1 MWHERLCCWML
12 LAALLAPTQGG
23 VGRQREVL
31 AGKSLQLSRLKKKK
45 HDEYRQ
51 VQEILRIKITRT

>member
-1 MWHERLCCWML
+1 M
-12 LAALLAPTQGG
+12 AALLAPTQGG
-23 VGRQREVL
+23 VGREREVL
-31 AGKSLQLSRLKKKK
+31 AGKSLQLSRLKKKKK

>member
-1 MWHERLCCWML
+1 M
-12 LAALLAPTQGG
+12 AALLAPTQGG
-23 VGRQREVL
+23 VGREREVL
-31 AGKSLQLSRLKKKK
+31 AGKSLQLSRLKKK